1 MIPPIFFLVLALA
14 VFLIG
19 MLGFLT
25 RRSLVQ
31 ALMCLE
37 LMAASVGLT
46 FLTIGRWMPDG
57 GLTAMVLTTF
67 VIVIGAAETGMG
79 LAIVILYFRRHGSS
93 TTDDL
98 DLLGG

>member
-1 MIPPIFFLVLALA
+1 
-14 VFLIG
+14 

-37 LMAASVGLT
+37 LMTSAVGLT
-46 FLTIGRWMPDG
+46 FLAVGRTMPDG
-57 GLTAMVLTTF
+57 GLQGMVITTF
-67 VIVIGAAETGMG
+67 IIVIGAAEVGMG
-79 LAIVILYFRRHGSS
+79 LAIVMLYFRRHGDA
-93 TTDDL
+93 TTDDI